1 MTNKYKQET
10 DFVPRIGI
18 DNDFTK
24 IYNDTVI
31 QPGDFLL
38 INNLL
43 NLIEMRIGTNKE
55 FPSFG
60 LAQEFAKLS
69 HMNVADLDQALN
81 KLQEKIVDQLGHDGV
96 EITYKLKNPESPHSD
111 FTVQITLDDLPGVIL
126 VSVPKTSYNSIAI
139 STKYAR

>member
-1 MTNKYKQET
+1 MAEKSKQET
-10 DFVPRIGI
+10 DFIPRIGI

-24 IYNDTVI
+24 IYNDNVI
-31 QPGDFLL
+31 QPGDYLM

-69 HMNVADLDQALN
+69 HMNVSDLDQALSN
-81 KLQEKIVDQLGHDGV
+81 LQESIIDQLGHDGV
-96 EITYKLKNPESPHSD
+96 ELSYKLKNPESPHSD
-111 FTVQITLDDLPGVIL
+111 ITIQITLDNLPGIIL
-126 VSVPKTSYNSIAI
+126 VSTTKTSYNSIAI
-139 STKYAR
+139 STKYAK